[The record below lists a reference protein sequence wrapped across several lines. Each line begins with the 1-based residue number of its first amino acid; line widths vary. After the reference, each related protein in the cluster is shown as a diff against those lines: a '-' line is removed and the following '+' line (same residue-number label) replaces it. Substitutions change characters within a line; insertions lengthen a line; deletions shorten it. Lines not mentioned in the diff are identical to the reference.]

1 MAPSPRPYTSLLLPS
16 LLLLLL
22 VSSNAV
28 RAGATSRNHAAQDD
42 HGEVDASGEAAEAG
56 DDRCGEGG
64 EGGDDECL
72 MRRTLVAHTDYI
84 YTQGGNHN

>member
-28 RAGATSRNHAAQDD
+28 RAGATSRNHA
-42 HGEVDASGEAAEAG
+42 AAEAG